1 MRLKVLQI
9 LPRKSFQLLSIGI
22 ASTVLILTSTAGP
35 VTAVSTPAI
44 QDGIFVVTS
53 GGEPLENGIA
63 RQAAKDP
70 AYKEAALKLLDGWK
84 SGTAAS
90 RDVPLNTVPSESV
103 IDNALSMIAS
113 PETVPQT
120 SQSPSTT
127 RTASTPGNTATYP
140 VRGGPLGDFSYW
152 GGNPMLQIDGQF
164 CGSSGCRVTDRY
176 VVRATVSP
184 GVQSSRIE
192 LQSTYFPNSGNFS
205 AQAVS
210 SIAITRGRDVGY
222 GRSVTGGG
230 GPSGHYL
237 NSWERLS
244 GKRLTVAL
252 ELNLQTPRGP
262 YFDAAKTA
270 DCIGRTG
277 SDTRCFYQ

>member
-1 MRLKVLQI
+1 MALKA
-9 LPRKSFQLLSIGI
+9 FQLLGIGI
-22 ASTVLILTSTAGP
+22 ASTALILTSTAGP
-35 VTAVSTPAI
+35 ATAASAPAT
-44 QDGIFVVTS
+44 QNEIFVVTS
-53 GGEPLENGIA
+53 GGEPIENEIA
-63 RQAAKDP
+63 REAAKDP
-70 AYKEAALKLLDGWK
+70 AYKETALKLLNGWK
-84 SGTAAS
+84 SGTATS
-90 RDVPLNTVPSESV
+90 RDVPSGIVPSDFA

-113 PETVPQT
+113 PETLPHT

-127 RTASTPGNTATYP
+127 RAASTPGNTATYP
-140 VRGGPLGDFSYW
+140 VRGGPLGDLSYW
-152 GGNPMLQIDGQF
+152 RGNPMLVIEGQF
-164 CGSSGCRVTDRY
+164 CGSGRCRVTDRY
-176 VVRATVSP
+176 VVRAMVSP

-210 SIAITRGRDVGY
+210 SIAITRERDVGY

-277 SDTRCFYQ
+277 NDTRCFYQ

>member
-113 PETVPQT
+113 PEPQT

-230 GPSGHYL
+230 GPSGHY
-237 NSWERLS
+237 
-244 GKRLTVAL
+244 
-252 ELNLQTPRGP
+252 
-262 YFDAAKTA
+262 
-270 DCIGRTG
+270 
-277 SDTRCFYQ
+277 